1 MSFLEWLPITRRNR
15 VALLLAF
22 AALVMFVVWNCLP
35 NCEFAGDT
43 EPDGIVATSLWPEEI
58 LSPVLYVQTFK
69 APDMDGFLAV
79 AACMSL
85 ILNALVTLALIP
97 FWKML
102 HASSFVRLPL
112 AFVNLLGGAVI
123 VWHLVANASEEPQP
137 YWYAILL
144 LMAAGMFALSAA
156 LFVFKNELALR
167 EERARPQAG

>member
-1 MSFLEWLPITRRNR
+1 MSFKEWLPVTVRNR

-35 NCEFAGDT
+35 NYEYAGDT

-58 LSPVLYVQTFK
+58 LSPDLYVQTFK
-69 APDMDGFLAV
+69 DPDMIGFLAV

-97 FWKML
+97 LWKFL
-102 HASSFVRLPL
+102 HASPYIRVPL
-112 AFVNLLGGAVI
+112 AFVNMLGGAVI
-123 VWHLVANASEEPQP
+123 VWHLLANASTEPQP
-137 YWYAILL
+137 YWLAILL
-144 LMAAGMFALSAA
+144 LMASGMFAVSAA

-167 EERARPQAG
+167 EEKGRPQAG